1 MSDIKETKTG
11 YSSNADNYVYT
22 EATDDISVDELTVT
36 ITLNEYRKL
45 VTDQAT
51 MLLQIDNAEKGK
63 YVRETENSDL
73 RKENKEL
80 QAEMY
85 ELKKKLEE
93 LEEREKAASMQQTA
107 EYFRTH
113 ITPTGTEEAEE

>member
-11 YSSNADNYVYT
+11 YNFNADNYVYT
-22 EATDDISVDELTVT
+22 EANDDISVDKLTVT

-45 VTDQAT
+45 VIDQAT
-51 MLLQIDNAEKGK
+51 MLLQIDNAEKGRFA
-63 YVRETENSDL
+63 RETENSDL
-73 RKENKEL
+73 RKENKNL

-93 LEEREKAASMQQTA
+93 LEENAASMQQTSECRSA
-107 EYFRTH
+107 F
-113 ITPTGTEEAEE
+113 ITPTGTDEVEE

>member
-11 YSSNADNYVYT
+11 YNSNPDNYVYT
-22 EATDDISVDELTVT
+22 EATNDISVDELTVT

-45 VTDQAT
+45 VIDQAT

-63 YVRETENSDL
+63 YARETENSDL
-73 RKENKEL
+73 RKENKKL

-85 ELKKKLEE
+85 ELKKELEKLEE
-93 LEEREKAASMQQTA
+93 NADSMQQTSECRSA
-107 EYFRTH
+107 F
-113 ITPTGTEEAEE
+113 ITPRGTEEAEE